1 MIIDF
6 KFEPLIFDVFFVN
19 TKTSSLK
26 FENISQKK
34 WGMAIWKFIEYSAAI
49 EEKWILICGKF
60 IFWYK
65 KLYYPNKN
73 RQEI

>member
-1 MIIDF
+1 MVFILKSIMFYNFFKKLVIIDF

-34 WGMAIWKFIEYSAAI
+34 WGIAI
-49 EEKWILICGKF
+49 
-60 IFWYK
+60 
-65 KLYYPNKN
+65 
-73 RQEI
+73 